1 MQYTI
6 VVAKDVAIS
15 TQDFVA
21 TWNADP
27 ACCALACATVDDST
41 KAVYEPGTIYAL
53 PMLEMLTAE
62 SCPQTFYR
70 LIRRTLQTRQ
80 QTEIIQLE
88 KPNGARVLVVIPALT
103 NGQ

>member
-6 VVAKDVAIS
+6 VIANGVAIS

-27 ACCALACATVDDST
+27 ACCAFACANVDYST
-41 KAVYEPGTIYAL
+41 KAVYEPGTTYAL
-53 PMLEMLTAE
+53 PVLEAATAE
-62 SCPQTFYR
+62 ICPQAFYK

-88 KPNGARVLVVIPALT
+88 KPNGARVLLVRGVT
-103 NGQ
+103 NHQ